1 MPRVAIV
8 VHLQAGA
15 TMGQKLSLTKLIYWA
30 GLENWVM
37 TYNHEVTL
45 KVRRPLRQ
53 LRSRWRKWIGGARGA
68 GLRSEKV
75 SDLGSTR
82 SKI

>member
-1 MPRVAIV
+1 MPRVGIV
-8 VHLQAGA
+8 VLLQAGA
-15 TMGQKLSLTKLIYWA
+15 TMGEKLSLTKLIYWA
-30 GLENWVM
+30 GLENWAM

-53 LRSRWRKWIGGARGA
+53 LRSQRRKWIDRAGGAGQ
-68 GLRSEKV
+68 RSEMV
-75 SDLGSTR
+75 SDVASTR